1 MRIRKI
7 SVWAL
12 PLPLAKPYFL
22 SGGRLK
28 FECLDS
34 TFVRVETEGGLVGF
48 GEACPWGHTYLPAHG
63 GGVRA
68 ALALLAPA
76 VLGRDALAL
85 DALNRHMDITL
96 PGHGY
101 AKAALDIA
109 CWDIFGKASNLP
121 LWKCLGADAPAPV
134 ALNSSISTG
143 TPQEMIAAI
152 HAASAAGYRTH
163 SAKIGGTD
171 AAADI
176 ARINAIEEALPAG
189 ERVTYDINRA
199 WTPAL
204 AQEVLNSVQARGWVE
219 QPCETMAQCARVA
232 AQVPQPIMLDE
243 CLHTFDDHLR
253 AHHLHAG
260 AGCKLKPNRVGGLS
274 KARQLRDFALHI
286 GWPMHIEDVGGT
298 AFADTVA
305 IHLAASTPDTARLAS
320 WLCHAH
326 LAVDP
331 LAGAGARN
339 QDGFATPP
347 HTPGVGITPDTE
359 AWGKPQAVY
368 G

>member
-1 MRIRKI
+1 MKI
-7 SVWAL
+7 KKITVWEL

-28 FECLDS
+28 FEELDS
-34 TFVRVETEGGLVGF
+34 TFVRVETAGGLAGF

-68 ALALLAPA
+68 ALRLLAPA
-76 VLGRDALAL
+76 LLGQDALAL
-85 DALNRHMDITL
+85 DAINRRMDATL
-96 PGHGY
+96 PGHEY

-109 CWDIFGKASNLP
+109 CWDLFGKAAGLP
-121 LWKCLGADAPAPV
+121 LWKCLGAAEAAPV
-134 ALNSSISTG
+134 AVNSSISTG
-143 TPQEMIAAI
+143 TPQEMVAEIR
-152 HAASAAGYRTH
+152 AASAAGMRTH

-171 AAADI
+171 IAADI

-199 WTPAL
+199 WTPGV
-204 AQEVLNSVQARGWVE
+204 AQEVLNSVRARGWVE
-219 QPCETMAQCARVA
+219 QPCETLEQCAAVA
-232 AQVPQPIMLDE
+232 ARVPQPIMLDE
-243 CLHTFDDHLR
+243 CLHTAGDHLR
-253 AHHLHAG
+253 AHRLRAG
-260 AGCKLKPNRVGGLS
+260 AGWKLKPNRVGGLT
-274 KARQLRDFALHI
+274 KARWLRDFAVHI
-286 GWPMHIEDVGGT
+286 GWQMHIEDVGGS

-305 IHLAASTPDTARLAS
+305 IHLAASAPAEVRLAS
-320 WLCHAH
+320 WLCHTH

-339 QDGFATPP
+339 VDGFATPP
-347 HTPGVGITPDTE
+347 DAPGVGAAPEEDVLG
-359 AWGKPQAVY
+359 APVAVY